1 MQCDSCHLLDV
12 GVEGGAVGAVHLV
25 APRLVPE
32 VEVLLVVVAVDG
44 GQSVANQRT
53 LLTLLTNQRT
63 VLPVGVPLPGV
74 HGVLPQVLLLAAVLQ
89 QEQPEPATANVS
101 SLIM

>member
-44 GQSVANQRT
+44 GQSVWVA
-53 LLTLLTNQRT
+53 
-63 VLPVGVPLPGV
+63 LPGV

-89 QEQPEPATANVS
+89 QEQPEPANVS
-101 SLIM
+101 NLIL